1 MADWLASGLGPNWKT
16 NFQSKHFF
24 FEIKITILAD
34 KYKNNDDVDDED
46 DDDKNSSTV
55 LRHKNVKLSVFL

>member
-1 MADWLASGLGPNWKT
+1 MVNQGVPYR
-16 NFQSKHFF
+16 FF

-34 KYKNNDDVDDED
+34 NYKNNDDVD

-55 LRHKNVKLSVFL
+55 LRHKNVKVSVFL